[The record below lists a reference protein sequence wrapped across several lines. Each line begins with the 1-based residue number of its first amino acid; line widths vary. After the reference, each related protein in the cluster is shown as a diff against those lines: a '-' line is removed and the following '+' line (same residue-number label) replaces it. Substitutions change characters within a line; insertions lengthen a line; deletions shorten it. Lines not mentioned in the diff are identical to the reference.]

1 MKLPIHTK
9 NALLATLKVKELGI
23 SIETQQKI
31 GVFAVTWGM
40 FESHLER
47 AVWVLKNEQVEGV
60 RPSTD
65 KSSAH
70 NWIEVL
76 ENGRNDLTPKAN
88 DVLKTAA
95 IAAKDL
101 MSYRHSLFHGYLV
114 PLGDTA
120 MFIRNPSWHGEV
132 RNRECGDA
140 HLEDNIIDLA
150 IDASWV
156 LFSIIMSITK
166 LNEEPTAIAVIES
179 FENEA
184 KRIRSNANEVRHIAA
199 LVNHEKY

>member
-9 NALLATLKVKELGI
+9 NALLATLKIRELGI
-23 SIETQQKI
+23 SIEIQQKI
-31 GVFAVTWGM
+31 GVFAVAWGM

-47 AVWVLKNEQVEGV
+47 AVWVLRNEKVEGV

-65 KSSAH
+65 KNSAH
-70 NWIEVL
+70 QWIQIL

-88 DVLKTAA
+88 EVLKTAA
-95 IAAKDL
+95 LAAKDL

-114 PLGDTA
+114 PLGETA

-140 HLEDNIIDLA
+140 HLDENIIDLA
-150 IDASWV
+150 IDSAWV
-156 LFSIIMSITK
+156 LFTIIIAVTK
-166 LNEEPTAIAVIES
+166 LKEESASCTEIENY
-179 FENEA
+179 EEEA
-184 KRIRSNANEVRHIAA
+184 KRIRMNSNEVRHIAA
-199 LVNHEKY
+199 LMNHEKY